1 MVCTSLSYWL
11 NFCWYHTYCVIP
23 SGYHYGASPAIF
35 ACIGVL
41 ANWLVKNRELWDE
54 YKLQKGFY
62 YLMGYFVLS
71 NMLGVSTLIFHFMGF
86 VVGFLLGFMVKEK
99 AR

>member
-1 MVCTSLSYWL
+1 MLY
-11 NFCWYHTYCVIP
+11 P
-23 SGYHYGASPAIF
+23 SGHHYGASPAIF

-71 NMLGVSTLIFHFMGF
+71 NMLGVPTLIFHFMGF